1 MNDDPRTKT
10 DNELRSI
17 MQTSRAN
24 QYVPTSIY
32 HRAKEELDSR
42 IKVANERQE
51 ELKAIADAVLLSISK
66 SKFGTDVTGK
76 FITIEILEHQFGE
89 KRMKKVKAALQWLLE
104 QDFIEEV
111 EDNDGVYR
119 LTPFGDR
126 QLSTLH
132 VSNNTTYSNISNS
145 NIAHQSDNT
154 NQTININELPEDIQK
169 SLEELRIAA
178 SKHDASGMKK
188 AFAYIADKAV
198 DVAIAI
204 SLGHLRLS

>member
-1 MNDDPRTKT
+1 MNDDLQNKT
-10 DNELRSI
+10 DDELKSI
-17 MQTSRAN
+17 MQASRAN

-42 IKVANERQE
+42 TKAADEQQKQ
-51 ELKAIADAVLLSISK
+51 LKATADAVLLSISK
-66 SKFGTDVTGK
+66 SKLGTDITGK

-89 KRMKKVKAALQWLLE
+89 KRMQKVNAALQWLLE

-119 LTPFGDR
+119 LTPFGIG
-126 QLSTLH
+126 QLNTLH

-154 NQTININELPEDIQK
+154 NQAININDLSEDVQK
-169 SLEELRIAA
+169 SLGELRIAA
-178 SKHDASGMKK
+178 SRHDASGMKK
-188 AFAYIADKAV
+188 AFAYIVDKAV

-204 SLGHLRLS
+204 ALGHLRLS